1 MSEITLTSE
10 NFEQQVIQNSKTVL
24 VDFWADW
31 CMPCTMLSPI
41 ISEIAEE
48 TPDITVGKVN
58 IDEQPTLA
66 AQYGI
71 SSIPTLM
78 VFRNGKITNKS
89 VGLTDKENIKQMLRQ
104 HRTKNA

>member
-10 NFEQQVIQNSKTVL
+10 NFEQQVIKNSKTVL

-41 ISEIAEE
+41 IAEIAEE
-48 TPDITVGKVN
+48 MPDITVGKAN
-58 IDEQPTLA
+58 IDEQPALA

-71 SSIPTLM
+71 SSIPTLLL
-78 VFRNGKITNKS
+78 FRNGEIINRS
-89 VGLTDKENIKQMLRQ
+89 VGLTDKENIKQML
-104 HRTKNA
+104 K